1 MQQAGEVVRN
11 VSYLNFENY
20 LDAAFEDQDREII
33 HIYYYCLLIYF
44 ILFFIEFL
52 EGAVDLTEPQVKQ
65 KIALFTEAN
74 TKVSS
79 ST

>member
-11 VSYLNFENY
+11 ISYLNFENY
-20 LDAAFEDQDREII
+20 LDAAFEDQDRETI
-33 HIYYYCLLIYF
+33 HYCLLIYF

-52 EGAVDLTEPQVKQ
+52 EGAVDLTEPLVKQ

-74 TKVSS
+74 TEVSS